1 MLHAHGRSGTVD
13 VTIALSM
20 HLPGL
25 AEQHV
30 TAAARRPNPRERAVA
45 VLRCCTETED
55 ASQYLG
61 EPDRACAGQPWA
73 HPGQPDRST
82 GSEMVYN
89 DVIEKIGMTIDAG
102 GVVIIVAGAAIAFVA
117 SAVQLARRESD
128 VYRRLRQRL
137 GRAILLGLELL
148 VAGDIVRTVAASP
161 SLTGVAILA
170 AIVLIRTFLSFS
182 LEVET
187 TGRWPWQKRDIAA
200 P

>member
-73 HPGQPDRST
+73 HPGHPDRST

-117 SAVQLARRESD
+117 SAVQLARRERVTS
-128 VYRRLRQRL
+128 
-137 GRAILLGLELL
+137 
-148 VAGDIVRTVAASP
+148 
-161 SLTGVAILA
+161 TGVSASGWA
-170 AIVLIRTFLSFS
+170 GPSCSAWSCW
-182 LEVET
+182 
-187 TGRWPWQKRDIAA
+187 WPATSSVPSPPR
-200 P
+200 PV